1 MKILLLWPAADYS
14 TKDCAEG
21 LRAGLI
27 ANGHRVVD
35 YRLSNR
41 LDAARWAVCRGDF
54 EARDVTTS
62 LEIALTASEGL
73 PFKAIMNGVDWVI
86 GVHGVGLHPAALVA
100 LKRIGVKVAWWF
112 TEAPY
117 ESNEDRELHFAQ
129 YVDVAF
135 VNERTSVAD
144 FQRVLDDHGG
154 TAHYLRHAINPEI
167 HRPYTDLKDEDKCDV
182 LFIGT
187 GFAERQHLFEC
198 IDWTGIDLHLGGLWL
213 GVYPNYRLS
222 DYLKHGP
229 MQNADVARLYS
240 GAKIIVNCH
249 RDGEN
254 AESPNPRVWEAAA
267 CGAFQISDRRAE
279 IDEVLGMGAVPQYD
293 PGNAWEAATLI
304 RRYLAD
310 DAARERCAAKVLE
323 AVQEQTFTNRAR
335 EVVNA
340 LDSYQSVKP
349 QKSLATVAA

>member
-1 MKILLLWPAADYS
+1 MLIWPAADYS

-27 ANGHRVVD
+27 ANGHEVID

-54 EARDVTTS
+54 EAADIDTS
-62 LEIALTASEGL
+62 LSIALSASEGV
-73 PFKAIMNGVDWVI
+73 PFKAIMHNVDWVI

-100 LKRIGVKVAWWF
+100 LKRIGIKIAWWF

-129 YVDVAF
+129 WVDVAF
-135 VNERTSVAD
+135 VNERTSVET
-144 FQRVLDDHGG
+144 FQKIVGVHGG
-154 TAHYLRHAINPEI
+154 TAHYLRHAINPAV
-167 HRPYTDLKDEDKCDV
+167 HHQYDDLTDAEKCDV

-198 IDWTGIDLHLGGLWL
+198 IDWTGINVHLGGLWL
-213 GVYPNYRLS
+213 GVFPNYRLF
-222 DYLKHGP
+222 DLIKHGP
-229 MQNADVARLYS
+229 MPNAAVARLYS
-240 GAKIIVNCH
+240 GAKIIMNCH
-249 RDGEN
+249 RDGDQ

-267 CGAFQISDRRAE
+267 CGAFQISDYRPE
-279 IDEVLGMGAVPQYD
+279 IAEVLGDSVPQYQ
-293 PGNAWEAATLI
+293 PGNAWQASTLI

-310 DAARERCAAKVLE
+310 DNSRKRCA
-323 AVQEQTFTNRAR
+323 VQALQRIAGQTFTERAK
-335 EVVNA
+335 EVVSA
-340 LDSYQSVKP
+340 LQAYQSVRP
-349 QKSLATVAA
+349 VAVAA